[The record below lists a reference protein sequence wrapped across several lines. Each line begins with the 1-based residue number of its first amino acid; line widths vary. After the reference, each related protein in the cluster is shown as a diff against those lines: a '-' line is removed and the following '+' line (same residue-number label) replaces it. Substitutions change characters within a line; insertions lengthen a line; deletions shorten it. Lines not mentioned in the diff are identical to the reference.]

1 MQTLAQNMNYQY
13 HVSSQKKLSKRR
25 IEMKA
30 VIIAMLALAAFT
42 GSALAADVIE
52 MKKGV
57 KFDHKAHQERL
68 KVCSKCH
75 ATAEGGKHQKFLQR
89 R

>member
-1 MQTLAQNMNYQY
+1 
-13 HVSSQKKLSKRR
+13 
-25 IEMKA
+25 MKP

-57 KFDHKAHQERL
+57 KFDHKAHQESL
-68 KVCSKCH
+68 KICSKCH
-75 ATAEGGKHQKFLQR
+75 ATAEGGKIEGFGKDYAHDVCKGCHAAGKGPTGCKDCHK
-89 R
+89 